1 MTSHRPGN
9 DGIWWR
15 LRQQPEEYLPV
26 EIAALARRV
35 LREEVFGGLLAA
47 YPWVEVQWDWGEG

>member
-15 LRQQPEEYLPV
+15 LRQRPEEYLPV

-47 YPWVEVQWDWGEG
+47 YPWVEG